1 MKKAISLLLA
11 LALCLSLCACGD
23 GKAEPTTANEIDKSE
38 SSNYVGVWESEHMRF
53 TVNKGGIG
61 RYEQPGTD
69 IGFFDFTW
77 EVKDE
82 VLVIFITGQ
91 VSEYKASFELSD
103 DGTSLTILH
112 NGLPG
117 YTEGETA
124 YEKQ

>member
-1 MKKAISLLLA
+1 MKKFLTLLLA
-11 LALCLSLCACGD
+11 TIMCVSLCACGGD
-23 GKAEPTTANEIDKSE
+23 ETDNGVDRSE

-61 RYEQPGTD
+61 RYEQPDTSFGY
-69 IGFFDFTW
+69 FDFTW

-91 VSEYKASFELSD
+91 ISEYKASFELSD

-117 YTEGETA
+117 STVGETTYA
-124 YEKQ
+124 KQ